1 MLDILIINGTVI
13 TVDQDNRV
21 IDRGYIAVKDGVIAA
36 IGEMDELEGAGGL
49 PEAARVMDMKGHAVL
64 PGLIDAHGHG
74 GHCLI
79 KTLGEHYDAE
89 WDEMS
94 VQAYYCCTDTEFW
107 YNEAALAAAERV
119 KFGTTTAV
127 SMIGSQ
133 PKIDSV
139 EAVDAHLAASSAVGI
154 RQFSGIGFPDGPW
167 PKKAVQYDETGAAH
181 EVTLTPEDALQ
192 NTELCLKTMNGKYP
206 RCTCIVAPARM
217 GRRAKV
223 SDEDSVW
230 QNKEMARLAAEYN
243 VPLHTHAYSGDVK
256 FMYETSPEALTPA
269 LSLTHSTGY
278 SDEELDILVETGAWV
293 FHGPTTYSHA
303 LWHCRVMDMLKKGV
317 NFAIVT
323 DGTAPDRSYDL
334 WRDMKN
340 VQLIQR
346 YEHQNY
352 GMLPCGTVLRLATI
366 EPARALG
373 IDHLVGSLE
382 VGKKADII
390 TVNVMQ
396 PHLAPFGV
404 MPIQRLVAHAM
415 GQDVDNVIIEGK
427 VVMENRRLTR
437 VDEAE
442 ILQKAA
448 ESFEKM
454 LARLN
459 RTDIL
464 ENPNLYGLNQYE

>member
-1 MLDILIINGTVI
+1 MLDVLLVNGAVI
-13 TVDQDNRV
+13 TVDGENRV
-21 IDRGYIAVKDGVIAA
+21 FERGYVAVKDGLIA
-36 IGEMDELEGAGGL
+36 GVGSMEELESDGM
-49 PEAARVMDMKGHAVL
+49 PEAKRVMDMNGHAVL
-64 PGLIDAHGHG
+64 PGLVDAHGHG
-74 GHCLI
+74 GHCLL
-79 KTLGEHYDAE
+79 KTLGEHYDDE
-89 WDEMS
+89 WNEMA
-94 VQAYYCCTDTEFW
+94 VHAYYRCTDTDFW
-107 YNEAALAAAERV
+107 YNEGALAAAERI

-127 SMIGSQ
+127 SMVGSD

-139 EAVDAHLAASSAVGI
+139 AAVDANLAASSAVGI

-167 PKKAVQYDETGAAH
+167 PKTAVQYDEEGGAH
-181 EVTLTPEDALQ
+181 TLTLSQTDALQ
-192 NTELCLKTMNGKYP
+192 NIETCLRTLNGKYP
-206 RCTCIVAPARM
+206 RATCIVAPGRM
-217 GRRAKV
+217 GRRSNV
-223 SDEDSVW
+223 SEEDTIW
-230 QNKEMARLAAEYN
+230 QNKEMARLAEEYD

-256 FMYETSPEALTPA
+256 FMYETSPEALSPRI
-269 LSLTHSTGY
+269 SLTHSTGY
-278 SDEELDILVETGAWV
+278 SDEELEILKETGAWV
-293 FHGPTTYSHA
+293 LHGPTTYSNA
-303 LWHCRVMDMLKKGV
+303 MWHCRVMDMLEKGI

-340 VQLIQR
+340 IQVVQR
-346 YEHQNY
+346 YVHQNY
-352 GMLPCGTVLRLATI
+352 GLMPCGTVLRLATI

-396 PHLAPFGV
+396 PHLAPFRV
-404 MPIQRLVAHAM
+404 MPIQRLVSHAM
-415 GQDVDNVIIEGK
+415 GQDVDNVIVEGE

-454 LARLN
+454 LARLD

-464 ENPNLYGLNQYE
+464 ENPNLYGLNQYV

>member
-1 MLDILIINGTVI
+1 MLDILLINGTVI
-13 TVDQDNRV
+13 TVDGENRV
-21 IDRGYIAVKDGVIAA
+21 IDRGYVAVKDGLIAA
-36 IGEMDELEGAGGL
+36 VGFMEELESGGL
-49 PEAARVMDMKGHAVL
+49 PDARQIMDMSGHAVL

-89 WDEMS
+89 WDDMS
-94 VQAYYCCTDTEFW
+94 VQAYYRCTDTDFW

-133 PKIDSV
+133 PKVDSV
-139 EAVDAHLAASSAVGI
+139 EAVDAHLAGSAAVGI

-167 PKKAVQYDETGAAH
+167 PKYAVQYDADGLGH
-181 EVTLTPEDALQ
+181 EVTVDQKDALQ
-192 NTELCLKTMNGKYP
+192 NIETCLETLNGKYP
-206 RCTCIVAPARM
+206 RTTCIVAPGRM

-223 SDEDSVW
+223 SEEDNIW
-230 QNKEMARLAAEYN
+230 QNKEMARLAAQYD

-256 FMYETSPEALTPA
+256 FMKETSPEALTPRI
-269 LSLTHSTGY
+269 SLTHSTGY
-278 SDEELDILVETGAWV
+278 SDEELDILKETGAWV
-293 FHGPTTYSHA
+293 LHGPTTYSHA
-303 LWHCRVMDMLKKGV
+303 LWHCRVMDILEKGI

-346 YEHQNY
+346 YEHRNY
-352 GMLPCGTVLRLATI
+352 GMLPCGTVLRMATI

-373 IDHLVGSLE
+373 IDDMTGSLE

-396 PHLAPFGV
+396 PHLAPFRV
-404 MPIQRLVAHAM
+404 MPVQRLVSHAM
-415 GQDVDNVIIEGK
+415 GQDVDNVIVEGEII
-427 VVMENRRLTR
+427 MENRRLTR

-442 ILQKAA
+442 ILQKAS
-448 ESFEKM
+448 ESFDKM
-454 LARLN
+454 LARLD